1 MCKKEVDKKQQ
12 KEKEKSTKQ
21 NIEKFKQ
28 KYFEYYDDVKSP
40 SKGREDWW

>member
-1 MCKKEVDKKQQ
+1 MKKAV
-12 KEKEKSTKQ
+12 KEKKLKSKNKKSNA

-40 SKGREDWW
+40 SKGREDW